1 MKDFQHSSR
10 IINIISGKGGVGKSF
25 ITVNLAAELSK
36 QGKKVAII
44 DVDMGLSNVATMINE
59 GAANTVIDWMKN
71 RADLLDTLQKTP
83 FFTLVTA
90 SNNFQH
96 KSIDHHLLMDALD
109 QVVQELKLSHE
120 YIFIDSPA
128 GAGSMVFWALD
139 AADYTNVVLI
149 DEPTAISD
157 IYKLCKYVLQVSPNY
172 PFYAIVNMYDHA
184 DKARSTYDGFNEI
197 METFQQYSIPFLG
210 GIPRDQKVIEAIQ
223 QQVPYYQ
230 LKQTDQLQDAL
241 VNLAFETAKITTS
254 IQSKVNKN
262 IV

>member
-1 MKDFQHSSR
+1 MNELHQSSR

-25 ITVNLAAELSK
+25 ITVNLATELSR

-59 GAANTVIDWMKN
+59 GASNTIIDWMKN

-96 KSIDHHLLMDALD
+96 KNVDHHLLMDALD
-109 QVVQELKLSHE
+109 QVLNELKLSHE

-139 AADYTNVVLI
+139 AADFTNVILI

-157 IYKLCKYVLQVSPNY
+157 SYKLCKYVLQVSPNY
-172 PFYAIVNMYDHA
+172 PFYAIVNMYENEDT
-184 DKARSTYDGFNEI
+184 ARITYKGFNNI
-197 METFQQYSIPFLG
+197 METFQQYCIPSLG

-223 QQVPYYQ
+223 QQVPYYL
-230 LKQTDQLQDAL
+230 LKQSDQVQEAL
-241 VNLAFETAKITTS
+241 IRLALETANIATT
-254 IQSKVNKN
+254 IQPKVNKN